1 MLSGTV
7 SAGLANGLIAF
18 AERHGGRAADLLE
31 AAGLNAA
38 HMVDPDS
45 RVPLDGYVRL
55 IDAAKAL
62 TDSPAL
68 PLLWAEAVG
77 MAELSIVGLVME
89 SSATMGEAFL
99 QLQRYGRLAM
109 DASGAMPQFA
119 LAHADGKLFMEARGA
134 TPIGGDDLIE
144 AAFVRLVCGP
154 RKFLQQPHVLSVR
167 LTREAPSFRLEYE
180 RIFRCPVEFGA
191 ETNAL
196 ELHPDVA
203 GWPITPASGYL
214 ADLLSKRAEL
224 LLSDLDARTSWRR
237 QTEQV
242 LASSLHEGPPSV
254 EQVARQLGFSR
265 QTLFRRLRQ
274 ENTTFARV
282 LDELRETLAKGHM
295 SDGRLGIT
303 ETAFVLGFV
312 ESASFTRAFRRWTG
326 ATPSEFMKSRKTS
339 F

>member
-7 SAGLANGLIAF
+7 SAGLAKGLLAF
-18 AERHGGRAADLLE
+18 AERQGARSGDLLE
-31 AAGLNAA
+31 AAELNAE
-38 HMVDPDS
+38 HLVDPDS

-62 TDSPAL
+62 TNSPAL
-68 PLLWAEAVG
+68 PLLWAEEVG

-134 TPIGGDDLIE
+134 VPIGGDDLIE

-154 RKFLQQPHVLSVR
+154 RKFLPQPHVLSVR
-167 LTREAPSFRLEYE
+167 LTREAPSFRSEYE
-180 RIFRCPVEFGA
+180 RIFRCPVDFGA

-203 GWPITPASGYL
+203 GWPITSASGYL
-214 ADLLSKRAEL
+214 AELLARRAEI
-224 LLSDLDARTSWRR
+224 LLSDLNARTSWRR
-237 QTEQV
+237 RTEQV

-254 EQVARQLGFSR
+254 EQVARRLGFSR

-295 SDGRLGIT
+295 SDGRLGVT

-312 ESASFTRAFRRWTG
+312 EPASFTRAFRRWTG
-326 ATPSEFMKSRKTS
+326 STPSEFMKSRKTPV
-339 F
+339 